1 MGFSHINKRRN
12 TVNLTNKFNL
22 PAPVFKAIEWQEKSH
37 KSNADISC
45 TGLIDSPL
53 RFWLGKK
60 YYDQLEEDASDR
72 LWALYG
78 SLVHLVAEKYGKE
91 VGGAHVEKQVIA
103 DVLGW
108 KVSAILD
115 YVLEG
120 AVLSDYKFTSVW
132 ATMNGVKPEW
142 ESQLNVGLWLMRHGN
157 DEAMA
162 KIGATIKRLEI
173 CALFRDWVPANKDR
187 FPNKVEVLKVKV
199 WSDKDAQAYIEKRVA
214 LHQAAAKVEGVPPC
228 CTDEE
233 RWMSDFAVCL
243 NSKKTALKAKIKTR
257 EEAEHWKTELGADY
271 IREAKPRRCE
281 EYCTYAKCGFCPW
294 FDYESKTT
302 RTEPVVADVISGT
315 AADTDSRNRKDGPN
329 V

>member
-1 MGFSHINKRRN
+1 MR
-12 TVNLTNKFNL
+12 LTNKFGL
-22 PAPVFKAIEWQEKSH
+22 PEPIFQAIQWQERAH
-37 KSNADISC
+37 KLVGNVSC
-45 TGLIDSPL
+45 TSLIDSPL

-120 AVLSDYKFTSVW
+120 AALSDYKFTSKW
-132 ATMNGVKPEW
+132 STMNGVKPEW
-142 ESQLNVGLWLMRHGN
+142 EAQLNVGLWLMRHGN
-157 DEAMA
+157 DEATV
-162 KIGATIKRLEI
+162 KIGAGIKRLEI
-173 CALFRDWVPANKDR
+173 VALFRDWTPSDSDK

-214 LHQAAAKVEGVPPC
+214 LHQAAAKVKGVPPC
-228 CTDEE
+228 CTDSEK
-233 RWMSDFAVCL
+233 WLSDFAICL
-243 NSKKTALKAKIKTR
+243 RSKKTALKAKIKTR
-257 EEAEHWKTELGADY
+257 AEAEKWLVELGGDY
-271 IREAKPRRCE
+271 IREAEPRRCKD
-281 EYCTYAKCGFCPW
+281 YCSYGRSGFCPYW
-294 FDYESKTT
+294 DHESQSVI
-302 RTEPVVADVISGT
+302 TEPLIPEKVCVF
-315 AADTDSRNRKDGPN
+315 TDPEHSRKDGPTL
-329 V
+329 

>member
-1 MGFSHINKRRN
+1 MK
-12 TVNLTNKFNL
+12 LTNRFGL
-22 PAPVFKAIEWQEKSH
+22 PEPVYQAILWQEKAH

-60 YYDQLEEDASDR
+60 YYDLLEEDASDR

-78 SLVHLVAEKYGKE
+78 SLAHSIAEKYGKE
-91 VGGAHVEKQVIA
+91 VGGTHVEKQVIA
-103 DVLGW
+103 EVLGW

-115 YVLEG
+115 HLKEKDRM
-120 AVLSDYKFTSVW
+120 SDYKFTSVW

-142 ESQLNVGLWLMRHGN
+142 EAQLNVGLWLMRHGQ
-157 DEAMA
+157 DAEMA
-162 KIGATIKRLEI
+162 AIGKEIKHLEI
-173 CALFRDWVPANKDR
+173 VALFRDWVPSNADK
-187 FPNKVEVLKVKV
+187 FPNKVEVLKVKM

-214 LHQAAAKVEGVPPC
+214 LHQAAAKDGNIPPA

-233 RWMSDFAVCL
+233 RWMSDFAICL

-257 EEAEHWKTELGADY
+257 KEAEKWLVDLGGDY

-294 FDYESKTT
+294 YDYAGKAT
-302 RTEPVVADVISGT
+302 RTEVVLASVPDAGGT
-315 AADTDSRNRKDGPN
+315 ATDPDHARKDGPN

>member
-1 MGFSHINKRRN
+1 M
-12 TVNLTNKFNL
+12 NLTNRFNL
-22 PAPVFKAIEWQEKSH
+22 PTPIYNAIQWQEKAH
-37 KSNADISC
+37 KLVGNISC
-45 TGLIDSPL
+45 TSLIDSPL

-60 YYDQLEEDASDR
+60 YYDLLEEDASDR

-78 SLVHLVAEKYGKE
+78 SLVHLIAEKHGKAE
-91 VGGAHVEKQVIA
+91 KDTHVERQVIA

-115 YVLEG
+115 YLLEG
-120 AVLSDYKFTSVW
+120 DVLSDYKFTSVW
-132 ATMNGVKPEW
+132 STLNGVKPEW

-162 KIGATIKRLEI
+162 KIGAGIKRLEI
-173 CALFRDWVPANKDR
+173 VALFRDWTPSNADK
-187 FPNKVEVLKVKV
+187 FPKKVEVLKVKV
-199 WSDKDAQAYIEKRVA
+199 WGDKDAQAYVEKRVA
-214 LHQAAAKVEGVPPC
+214 LHQAAAKTGGVPPC
-228 CTDEE
+228 CSDEE

-257 EEAEHWKTELGADY
+257 EEAEHWMKELGADY

-294 FDYESKTT
+294 FDYGSKST
-302 RTEPVVADVISGT
+302 RTEPVIADVVKGA
-315 AADTDSRNRKDGPN
+315 AADPDHTRKDGN
-329 V
+329 NGL